1 MTGPVP
7 SFEFGFFTEYVT
19 PSGRRYLRATIGGLC
34 FTAIADP
41 DRRPLPGGVMCWP
54 VVTTPAPGRARNI
67 RAPASTPAQIA
78 EPTARQS
85 DAQRLR
91 EAAADA
97 IARNGAILLDGDPL
111 DDLFPAADEPDVE
124 EAIRLFETPLV

>member
-19 PSGRRYLRATIGGLC
+19 PGGRRYLRATIGGLC
-34 FTAIADP
+34 FTAIPDP

-54 VVTTPAPGRARNI
+54 IVTTPAPGRARSVRMPASP
-67 RAPASTPAQIA
+67 RAPVP
-78 EPTARQS
+78 EPTARPS

-97 IARNGAILLDGDPL
+97 IARNGSIPSGGDPL
-111 DDLFPAADEPDVE
+111 DDVFPAPRDPDVE
-124 EAIRLFETPLV
+124 DAMRLLEMPLV